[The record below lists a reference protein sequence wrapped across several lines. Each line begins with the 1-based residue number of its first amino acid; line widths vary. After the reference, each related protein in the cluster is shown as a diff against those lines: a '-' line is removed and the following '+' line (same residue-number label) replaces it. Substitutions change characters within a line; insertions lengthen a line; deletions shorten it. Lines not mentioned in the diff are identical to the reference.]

1 MMVAGSLPVVRRTAN
16 FSFYRRIFVEKIY
29 MDNNATTAVKPEV
42 LEAML
47 PYFCEQFGNPS
58 SVHWAG
64 RMVGG
69 AIDKARQQVADL
81 LHCSPAE
88 VIFLSCGSEGDNYA
102 IKGTAEALKDK
113 GNHIITTAVEHP
125 AVLETC
131 QALEKD
137 GFEVTYLGVD
147 KDGSLDLKELEA
159 AITEKTILI
168 SVMWAN
174 NETGNIYPI
183 EEIGQIAKKHKIRFH
198 TDAVQSAGK
207 IPVDV
212 RKANV
217 DMAVISGHKIGAPK
231 GIGAMYLRRG
241 TRISRFMHGGHQ
253 ERNRRAGTHNVPG
266 IVGLGIACELA
277 QQNMDNDY
285 KYVRA
290 LRDKLENGILSTI
303 PDVKLNGHPNADLR
317 LPNTLNVSFNYIE
330 GESLLLFFDMKGI
343 AASSG
348 SACTSGS
355 LEPSH
360 VMGAMGVDIVLAHSS
375 TRFSLGPDNTEEEI
389 DFILQELPAIVQRL
403 REMSPLYNRKEPA
416 PLSCDECRMVTCNH

>member
-1 MMVAGSLPVVRRTAN
+1 
-16 FSFYRRIFVEKIY
+16 VEKIY

-131 QALEKD
+131 QSLEKE

-159 AITEKTILI
+159 AITDKTILI

-266 IVGLGIACELA
+266 IVGLGLACELA
-277 QQNMDNDY
+277 QQNMEDDY

-303 PDVKLNGHPNADLR
+303 PDTKLNGHPDADLR

-375 TRFSLGPDNTEEEI
+375 TRFSLGPNNTEEDI

-403 REMSPLYNRKEPA
+403 REMSPLYNRTEPA
-416 PLSCDECRMVTCNH
+416 PLSCDECRMVSCSH

>member
-1 MMVAGSLPVVRRTAN
+1 M
-16 FSFYRRIFVEKIY
+16 EKIY
-29 MDNNATTAVKPEV
+29 MDNNATTAVKPEI

-81 LHCSPAE
+81 LNCSPAE

-102 IKGTAEALKDK
+102 IKGTADALKDK

-159 AITEKTILI
+159 AITDKTILI

-198 TDAVQSAGK
+198 TDAVQAAGK

-231 GIGAMYLRRG
+231 GVGAMYLRRG

-266 IVGLGIACELA
+266 IVGLGLACELA
-277 QQNMDNDY
+277 QQNMEKDY
-285 KYVRA
+285 SYVRS
-290 LRDKLENGILSTI
+290 LRDKLEKGILSTI

-375 TRFSLGPDNTEEEI
+375 TRFSLGPDNTEEEV

-403 REMSPLYNRKEPA
+403 REMSPLYNRVEPT
-416 PLSCDECRMVTCNH
+416 PLSCDECRMVSCSH

>member
-1 MMVAGSLPVVRRTAN
+1 M
-16 FSFYRRIFVEKIY
+16 EKIY

-47 PYFCEQFGNPS
+47 PYFCDQFGNPS

-69 AIDKARQQVADL
+69 AIEKAREQVAEL
-81 LHCSPAE
+81 LNCSAAE
-88 VIFLSCGSEGDNYA
+88 IIFLSCGSEGDNYA
-102 IKGTAEALKDK
+102 IKGTADALKDK
-113 GNHIITTAVEHP
+113 GNHIITTSVEHP

-131 QALEKD
+131 EALEKD

-147 KDGSLDLKELEA
+147 QDGMLNLAELEA
-159 AITEKTILI
+159 AITDQTILI
-168 SVMWAN
+168 SIMWAN
-174 NETGNIYPI
+174 NETGNIFPI
-183 EEIGQIAKKHKIRFH
+183 EEIGKIAKKHKVRFH
-198 TDAVQSAGK
+198 TDAVQAAGK

-253 ERNRRAGTHNVPG
+253 ERNRRAGTHNVPS
-266 IVGLGIACELA
+266 IVGLGLACELA
-277 QQNMDNDY
+277 MQNMDKDY
-285 KYVRA
+285 DYVRN
-290 LRDKLENGILSTI
+290 LRDKLEKGILSSI
-303 PDVKLNGHPNADLR
+303 PDVKLNGHPNADFR

-375 TRFSLGPDNTEEEI
+375 TRFSLGADNTEAEV
-389 DFILQELPAIVQRL
+389 DFILQELPPMVQRL
-403 REMSPLYNRKEPA
+403 RDMSPLYNRDEPT
-416 PLSCDECRMVTCNH
+416 PLSCDECRMVHKVC